1 MPRMNRSR
9 FLNDAVVIDEMS
21 MVDVLLFDALL
32 RAMKPGAKLILVGDY
47 NQLPSVGAGN
57 VLHDLL
63 ASEVVPTVRLEQIF
77 RQAAQSNIVLNA
89 HRIVEGTVPDLS
101 RKDGDFFFLP
111 RQNAPA
117 VSQTVIDL
125 VCRRLPNRYQYP
137 RWTTSR
143 CSARKGAGN
152 SA

>member
-1 MPRMNRSR
+1 
-9 FLNDAVVIDEMS
+9 

-77 RQAAQSNIVLNA
+77 RQAAQS
-89 HRIVEGTVPDLS
+89 LS
-101 RKDGDFFFLP
+101 LIHIL
-111 RQNAPA
+111 Q
-117 VSQTVIDL
+117 
-125 VCRRLPNRYQYP
+125 
-137 RWTTSR
+137 
-143 CSARKGAGN
+143 
-152 SA
+152 